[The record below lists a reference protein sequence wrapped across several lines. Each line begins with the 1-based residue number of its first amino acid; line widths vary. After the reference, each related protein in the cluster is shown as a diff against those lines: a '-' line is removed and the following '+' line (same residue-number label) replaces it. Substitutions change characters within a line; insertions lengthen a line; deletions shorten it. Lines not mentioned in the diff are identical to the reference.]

1 MKLRFV
7 ILLIFALCINLL
19 VNAQKIKGIITD
31 NDKKPVASASVG
43 LLRAKDSSVVKW
55 ATTNTDGTYEFAQIP
70 AGQYL
75 ISVTHVNHS
84 KSFSDMVEHAGHADY
99 AVAPIRLSP
108 LQKQLTGV
116 TVTAKK
122 PILEVRADKTI
133 FNVEGTVNA
142 MGTDALELLK
152 RSPGVQA
159 DKDDNLSMSGKNGV
173 QVYIDGRPSPLGGK
187 DLADYLK
194 SIPSAQI
201 EAIEI
206 ISNPSARYDAAG
218 NAGIINIRL
227 KKNKSLGTNGS
238 VNAGYAIGI
247 YSKYNG
253 GLSLNHRNKKVN
265 LFGNYNT
272 NMAKQEFT
280 IDFDRTILDT
290 FFQNRT
296 LMLIDPVFHSYK
308 AGADYFISK
317 KSTIGVL
324 VNGVIANG
332 EVNSGSTTPVIYK
345 PSNTVSKI
353 LKAGTNT
360 DFTRNNINTNI
371 NYRYADSTG
380 RELNLDGDYGHYKI
394 RTSQY
399 QPNIY
404 YDPTGTVETSRII
417 YRMIAPND
425 IYIGTLKA
433 DYTMPFQKG
442 QLSVG
447 GKLALINSKN
457 DFRRLDVF
465 PTYEKQDTLRS
476 NNFNYKENINALY
489 INFNKSFKKVV
500 IQFGVRME
508 NTNTE
513 GRSKGYRLSPANN
526 YVTYDSSFERHYT
539 NLFPSAAVTFNGK
552 PQSQWSISYSRRIDR
567 PTYQSLNPF
576 EFRLDEYSFS
586 KGNTGLRP
594 QYTNSVAITHIYKFK
609 LTSKLSY
616 SHTKDIFTQ
625 FFDTSD
631 RSKIFITQRNLAN
644 QNTVGLD
651 FTYPLQVK
659 WYSGFIN
666 LNSYYSHYKADLGP
680 GRIVDLDI
688 YAMSMVMQHSF
699 NLGKGYR
706 AELTANYSSPSISQ
720 GTLKT
725 KSIWGLDVGMQK
737 SVLKNKGTIR
747 MAVSDIFQ
755 TRWPV
760 SVSNFA
766 GQELY
771 TRNRIESR
779 QFRINFSYRF
789 GSSQVKGARQRKT
802 GAEDELNRVQSN

>member
-1 MKLRFV
+1 MNVRFGF
-7 ILLIFALCINLL
+7 LLFFVLCSNLALK
-19 VNAQKIKGIITD
+19 AQKIHGIATSND
-31 NDKKPVASASVG
+31 NKPIPSATVG
-43 LLRAKDSSVVKW
+43 LLKAKDSSVVKW
-55 ATTNTDGTYEFAQIP
+55 ATTKTDGSYEFAQIP

-75 ISVTHVNHS
+75 IAISHVNHS
-84 KSFSDMVEHAGHADY
+84 KSFSAIVEHAGNADY
-99 AVAPIRLSP
+99 AVPPILMSP
-108 LQKQLTGV
+108 LQKKLAGV
-116 TVTAKK
+116 TVTSKR
-122 PILEVRADKTI
+122 PILEVKADKTI

-173 QVYIDGRPSPLGGK
+173 QVYIDGRPTPLGGK

-238 VNAGYAIGI
+238 INSGYAIGI
-247 YSKYNG
+247 YPKYNG
-253 GLSLNHRNKKVN
+253 GLFLNHRNKKVN
-265 LFGNYNT
+265 LFGSYNT
-272 NMAKQEFT
+272 NIAKQEFT

-296 LMLIDPVFHSYK
+296 LMIIDPVFHSYK
-308 AGADYFISK
+308 TGADYFVSK

-324 VNGVIANG
+324 INGVVANG
-332 EVNSGSTTPVIYK
+332 EVNSVSTTPVIYK
-345 PSNTVSKI
+345 PSSTISKI

-380 RELNLDGDYGHYKI
+380 RELNLDGDYGHFKI

-442 QLSVG
+442 QLSFG
-447 GKLALINSKN
+447 GKIAVINSKN

-513 GRSKGYRLSPANN
+513 GRSKGYKLNATGN
-526 YVTYDSSFERHYT
+526 YVTYDSSFERRYT
-539 NLFPSAAVTFNGK
+539 NLFPSAAITFNGK

-625 FFDTSD
+625 FFDTTE
-631 RSKIFITQRNLAN
+631 RSKVFITQRNLAK
-644 QNTVGLD
+644 QNTVGFD
-651 FTYPLQVK
+651 ITYPLQLK

-666 LNSYYSHYKADLGP
+666 LNSYYSHYEADLGP
-680 GRIVDLDI
+680 GRVVDLDI
-688 YAMSMVMQHSF
+688 YALSLVMQHSF
-699 NLGKGYR
+699 SLGKGYR
-706 AELTANYSSPSISQ
+706 TEFTANYSSPSISQ

-725 KSIWGLDVGMQK
+725 KSLWGLDAGMQK
-737 SVLKNKGTIR
+737 SILKNKGTVRI
-747 MAVSDIFQ
+747 AVSDIFQ
-755 TRWPV
+755 TRWPK
-760 SVSNFA
+760 SVSDFA

-771 TRNRIESR
+771 SRNRLESR

-789 GSSQVKGARQRKT
+789 GSNQVKGARQRRT
-802 GAEDELNRVQSN
+802 GAEDELNRVQPN